1 MRILSEERYSE
12 IKKIINSAGNSTQKQ
27 LADQAKTSPSTIER
41 VWASVDYEDYKKG
54 VAGKKMAIEDL
65 ENIEV
70 ATPPVF
76 VPVAETKPEEKPSL
90 FEKIKKFFKR

>member
-12 IKKIINSAGNSTQKQ
+12 IKKIINQAGNSTQRQ

-41 VWASVDYEDYKKG
+41 VWISIDYEDYKKG
-54 VAGKKMAIEDL
+54 LAGEKMAIEDL

-70 ATPPVF
+70 AEPLVFTPS
-76 VPVAETKPEEKPSL
+76 TKIEVEEKPSL
-90 FEKIKKFFKR
+90 FEKIKNIFKR

>member
-1 MRILSEERYSE
+1 MRILSEERYLE
-12 IKKIINSAGNSTQKQ
+12 IKKIINSAGSSTQKQ

-54 VAGKKMAIEDL
+54 VSGKKMAIEDL
-65 ENIEV
+65 ENMEV

-76 VPVAETKPEEKPSL
+76 TPIVKAEPEEKPSL